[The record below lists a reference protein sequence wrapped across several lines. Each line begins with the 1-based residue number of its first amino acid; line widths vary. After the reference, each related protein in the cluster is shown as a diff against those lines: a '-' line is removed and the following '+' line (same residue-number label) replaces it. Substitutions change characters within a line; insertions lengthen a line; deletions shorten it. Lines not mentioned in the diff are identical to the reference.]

1 MKKLFIVTGSLTLI
15 VLVAIFSVMP
25 YYSIAKGK
33 WKQPCL
39 KTARNFILN
48 DFHDFVPTGEL
59 RTRNLSK
66 DSDTLRQFMKDK
78 REMNRYRCETVGR
91 KAVLKKAK
99 VEDEKFIDNGDGTYD
114 VIVSLDLTF
123 DDGKERASI
132 NDDYKVHMIIENGQP
147 KVQAAMSNDT
157 SASWLID
164 GENGIKSDQL
174 DYSWQLPGKKNKK
187 ASAPYDLEK
196 AKKELKA
203 DLQAPPWPGGKDEM

>member
-1 MKKLFIVTGSLTLI
+1 MKKIFIVTGSLALI
-15 VLVAIFSVMP
+15 VFVAVFCVMP
-25 YYSIAKGK
+25 YYSVAKSE

-39 KTARNFILN
+39 KTAQNFILN
-48 DFHDFVPTGEL
+48 DFNDFVPVGEL
-59 RTRNLSK
+59 STRNLSK
-66 DSDTLRQFMKDK
+66 DSEKLQQFMKDK

-91 KAVLKKAK
+91 PAVLKKAK
-99 VEDEKFIDNGDGTYD
+99 VEEEKFIDNGDGTYD
-114 VIVSLDLTF
+114 IIVSLDLTF

-132 NDDYKVHMIIENGQP
+132 NYDYKVHLIIENGEP

-174 DYSWQLPGKKNKK
+174 DYSWQLPGKRNRKT
-187 ASAPYDLEK
+187 ATPYDLEK

-203 DLQAPPWPGGKDEM
+203 EIETPPWPGGKKEK